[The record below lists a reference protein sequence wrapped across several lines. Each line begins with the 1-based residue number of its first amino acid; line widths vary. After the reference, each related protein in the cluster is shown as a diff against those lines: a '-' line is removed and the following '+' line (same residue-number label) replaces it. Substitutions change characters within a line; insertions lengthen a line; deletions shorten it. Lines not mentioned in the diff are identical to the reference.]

1 MPVELFL
8 SDALHHANA
17 MLTKRL
23 AQRRDSQSSRHIVIV
38 PDRFTLNTERNIL
51 EDLNLSGAFDITV
64 TSFRR
69 LAMQLLGKKAGEC
82 MSAEGSVMLL
92 SKVILDKKDELRY
105 FVNAHKKAG
114 FAQEIYAVLTLIRN
128 SGIKVDTLKK
138 ASSSL
143 PELARKKCEDIAL
156 LYDGYLNELALGKT
170 DGSSL
175 LEKFTEQIPE
185 NDIITKA
192 DVYLTDYFSFTKAQ
206 REVICALMKSAKSV
220 NIAMVKGSGQNAR
233 IYPEKEIARLCA
245 IAKSAGQKV
254 IENYEQAPL
263 SVARKKVANELF
275 AYGQKQKISGGN
287 GINIYEAESIK
298 EEITHLARRIKLL
311 VKQGYRYKDISVLA
325 GDVEGYLPTI
335 KKVFGQ
341 EEIPFFANEQKVLSA
356 TPIADFVLQALM
368 MQVDGIERD
377 RVLSLLKNPY
387 LTVSEADVSDFESY
401 TLRYNV
407 NYSRLTGDYPLGK
420 SDKEYGGATR
430 ARECFCGLVLSL
442 PKKAKIEEYAKIVVD
457 FATLQKLEE
466 KSEELAREQEEK
478 DDLLSAS
485 TTRQS
490 YAKLIKTVEQLSRFA
505 GNGEIDDE
513 GFISMLNNAFSSVK
527 ISFIPVF
534 SDSVYVGGAVES
546 RFSDGKVFFIIGA
559 KEGVLPSIKRGE
571 GILGDGDVELLAK
584 CDVELSPTS
593 FDMGLEEKLHVLQ
606 LLLMPKEKLYISY
619 VRSPSSSS
627 ELGDE
632 LTALFDDVVVDNAQT
647 LMEKEEYISLL
658 LSSKSGAK
666 KALLTENL
674 QSENRAILSAL
685 VGEKGKTATKEVQK
699 IESGDKLFFPKGA
712 TSVTRIESFFRCPY
726 RNFIENGIGARKME
740 TAQST
745 SYVGTFMHRVFE
757 VGLKVLTEQNFPS
770 GEQFDKTVFD
780 VLEKVFGEEQF
791 GALSTEKYSSLK
803 KRLSKEGY
811 RSLKKTCQR
820 CKRSNYLPTGFEVRF
835 GGGDN
840 QFKLVGKNVALSLH
854 GVVDRIDQKEDKVLL
869 LDYKT
874 GKAPA
879 SVKDVYYGTG
889 VQLYVYM
896 SAIEKT
902 QSKNAVGALYYPL
915 VGGYEKEDQKAD
927 RLCGFILR
935 EEMSEYDREFDGTK
949 ESDLFQYGVKGAKPD
964 ADGQKISCSQDE
976 LDAIKKYSLTVCE
989 KAIDEMS
996 SGYIEPTPLDKACDY
1011 CDFAIV
1017 CKTKQVKKRKTVSV
1031 KKEVITGEKDG

>member
-8 SDALHHANA
+8 SDASHHANA

-23 AQRRDSQSSRHIVIV
+23 AQRRDSQTSRHIVIV

-64 TSFRR
+64 TSFSR

-82 MSAEGSVMLL
+82 MSAEGAVMLL

-128 SGIKVDTLKK
+128 SGVSVDALKK
-138 ASSSL
+138 ASSFL

-156 LYDGYLNELALGKT
+156 LYDGYLSELAFGKT

-185 NDIITKA
+185 NDIIA
-192 DVYLTDYFSFTKAQ
+192 ESDVYLTDYFSFTKTQ

-245 IAKSAGQKV
+245 IAKSVGQKV
-254 IENYEQAPL
+254 IENYEEAPL

-275 AYGQKQKISGGN
+275 AYGQKQKISGGK
-287 GINIYEAESIK
+287 GIRIYQAESIK
-298 EEITHLARRIKLL
+298 EEIVHLARRIKLL
-311 VKQGYRYKDISVLA
+311 TKQGYRYKDISVLA
-325 GDVEGYLPTI
+325 GDVEGYLPTV
-335 KKVFGQ
+335 KKVFGE

-368 MQVDGIERD
+368 LQVDGIERD

-387 LTVSEADVSDFESY
+387 LNVMEGDVSDFESY

-407 NYSRLTGDYPLGK
+407 NYSRLVGEYSLGK
-420 SDKEYGGATR
+420 SDKEYTGATR
-430 ARECFCGLVLSL
+430 ARDSFCSLVLSL
-442 PKKAKIEEYAKIVVD
+442 PKKAKIEEYAKIVLD
-457 FATLQKLEE
+457 FAVAQKLEE
-466 KSEELAREQEEK
+466 KSEELARAQEEK

-490 YAKLIKTVEQLSRFA
+490 YTKFVGVIEQLSRYA
-505 GNGEIDDE
+505 GGGEIDDE
-513 GFISMLNNAFSSVK
+513 GFISMLANALSSVK

-534 SDSVYVGGAVES
+534 ADSVYVGGAVES

-559 KEGVLPSIKRGE
+559 KEGVLPSVKRGE

-619 VRSPSSSS
+619 VHSPSSGS
-627 ELGDE
+627 ELVDE

-647 LMEKEEYISLL
+647 LMEKDEYVSLL
-658 LSSKSGAK
+658 LSGKSGAK
-666 KALLTENL
+666 KALLAENL
-674 QSENRAILSAL
+674 QPENRALLSAL
-685 VGEKGKTATKEVQK
+685 IGETEKAQTKDVQK
-699 IESGDKLFFPKGA
+699 IENGDKLFFPKGG

-770 GEQFDKTVFD
+770 GEQFDKVVFS

-820 CKRSNYLPTGFEVRF
+820 CKRSNYVPTGFEVRF
-835 GGGDN
+835 GSGDN
-840 QFKLVGKNVALSLH
+840 EFRLTGKNVDLSLR

-869 LDYKT
+869 IDYKT

-896 SAIEKT
+896 SAMENL
-902 QSKNAVGALYYPL
+902 QSKKAVGALYYPL
-915 VGGYEKEDQKAD
+915 VGGYEKEDQRSD
-927 RLCGFILR
+927 RLCGFILSD
-935 EEMSEYDREFDGTK
+935 EIAEYDREFDKTK
-949 ESDLFQYGVKGAKPD
+949 ESDLFEYGVKGAKPD
-964 ADGQKISCSQDE
+964 ADGQKLLCTDE
-976 LDAIKKYSLTVCE
+976 ELNAIKEYSLAVCRG
-989 KAIDEMS
+989 AIDEMS
-996 SGYIEPTPLDKACDY
+996 SGYVEPAPLDKACDY

-1017 CKTKQVKKRKTVSV
+1017 CKTKNVKKRKTVNI
-1031 KKEVITGEKDG
+1031 KKEVITGERNG